1 MQHREERRINLL
13 LKQATLPKIPDK
25 PFDWRDIQLAPGI
38 TREYVLLRY
47 FIENQ
52 ENLILYGGVG
62 TGKTFLSTLISIN
75 TIKKKGKKVKF
86 YTASALV
93 NALLEANDKGSL
105 AFVKMFVQG
114 RNLLYDN
121 IEVNNLSDGYEVKTH
136 TWYESEIPEAFF
148 YFDMDAE
155 EFANYSAKLAIKN
168 AEKLGINLSIKKEG
182 NIEIA
187 YIKKLTNHSV
197 E

>member
-1 MQHREERRINLL
+1 MNSSNSPSFYEENEL
-13 LKQATLPKIPDK
+13 LKA
-25 PFDWRDIQLAPGI
+25 RS
-38 TREYVLLRY
+38 
-47 FIENQ
+47 
-52 ENLILYGGVG
+52 
-62 TGKTFLSTLISIN
+62 KTIVNYIVMLISLAS
-75 TIKKKGKKVKF
+75 KKGMNHEDLIDWIHKT
-86 YTASALV
+86 YEEHGYYDQWIYINGYGNT
-93 NALLEANDKGSL
+93 E
-105 AFVKMFVQG
+105 AFVKMFAQG